1 MYKLFNFIF
10 FNLNKIYHDF
20 FIFNLRN
27 QEKTFYKIYK
37 NNYWGSNISKSG
49 PGSDL
54 INTLNIRKK
63 LPKIIN
69 EYKIKSIFDAPC
81 GDFFWLSK
89 IISNMNVKYVGADIV
104 RELIKINQKKFGNK
118 KIRFIKLNLVSSK
131 YPKADLWICRALF
144 FHLNYNSIKKILL
157 KLKKSKFK
165 YILITN
171 SFNKNNFENKDII
184 SGNYRQL
191 DLFKKPFNFKKNYVL
206 KFADTYFPKT
216 NQVDQEMILWKKKD
230 LIENLKFIL

>member
-1 MYKLFNFIF
+1 MNKLFKLIF

-20 FIFNLRN
+20 FIFTSRN
-27 QEKTFYKIYK
+27 QEKIFSNIYK

-63 LPKIIN
+63 LPKIIIK
-69 EYKIKSIFDAPC
+69 YKIKSVLDAPF
-81 GDFFWLSK
+81 GDFFWFNK
-89 IISNMNVKYVGADIV
+89 IIANMNVKYIGADIV
-104 RELIKINQKKFGNK
+104 KELIKINQKKFSNK
-118 KIRFIKLNLVSSK
+118 KTRFIKLDLISSS

-144 FHLNYNSIKKILL
+144 FHLNYKSIKKILL

-171 SFNKNNFENKDII
+171 SSTKNNFKNKEII

-230 LIENLKFIL
+230 LVKNLKYIS